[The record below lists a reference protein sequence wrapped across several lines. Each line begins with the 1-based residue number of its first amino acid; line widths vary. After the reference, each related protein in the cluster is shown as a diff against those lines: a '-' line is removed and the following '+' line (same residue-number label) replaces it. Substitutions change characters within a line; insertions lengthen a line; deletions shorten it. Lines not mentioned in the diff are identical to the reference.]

1 MEQEVPARYVDLHS
15 ECHYLVDFD
24 VSEVHADG
32 MLVHGRSDDPDAR
45 MQVSQQ
51 RHLFCSLLYDLHRPF
66 FCQSELRRGNWNSVF
81 EAPFMNSGKTKL
93 PGRAFFI
100 PIVGN
105 VHFDSYHVW
114 RNDALFKH

>member
-51 RHLFCSLLYDLHRPF
+51 PHNETHCVEYICNICFFFVLFVSVYMVFVFCSYVVPCSSF
-66 FCQSELRRGNWNSVF
+66 TN
-81 EAPFMNSGKTKL
+81 
-93 PGRAFFI
+93 
-100 PIVGN
+100 
-105 VHFDSYHVW
+105 
-114 RNDALFKH
+114 